1 MLIEGPMKISVAEPA
16 NDQGRIL
23 VIAFTPEFQAM
34 SVEEQGA
41 DFNAFQQHLADG
53 IASLEEDDPNRQG
66 MLIVQQIAGQLAP
79 RIASGD
85 LPVEETLTI
94 QIDQNQEQQYVGLV
108 DLLQLSK
115 A

>member
-53 IASLEEDDPNRQG
+53 IASLE
-66 MLIVQQIAGQLAP
+66 
-79 RIASGD
+79 
-85 LPVEETLTI
+85 
-94 QIDQNQEQQYVGLV
+94 
-108 DLLQLSK
+108 
-115 A
+115 

>member
-1 MLIEGPMKISVAEPA
+1 
-16 NDQGRIL
+16 
-23 VIAFTPEFQAM
+23 
-34 SVEEQGA
+34 
-41 DFNAFQQHLADG
+41 
-53 IASLEEDDPNRQG
+53 